1 MGNSSGVPIAQN
13 HSNQK
18 VIYPKKKS
26 QFKKQEIHGLDEK
39 ERNFFEF
46 VGFLNN
52 CENRKKQK
60 LNAKVLGN
68 FAIIVKRGTNKEEKS
83 LFIFIFLMIFLK
95 KIS

>member
-1 MGNSSGVPIAQN
+1 MGNSSGVPINQN
-13 HSNQK
+13 LSNHN

-39 ERNFFEF
+39 ERNFCEF
-46 VGFLNN
+46 VGYLNN

-60 LNAKVLGN
+60 LNPKVLGN

-83 LFIFIFLMIFLK
+83 
-95 KIS
+95 